1 MSIKNNQNITN
12 LQNGINFINQQI
24 AQFSSLIWAMQQ
36 QLKEFEEN
44 KKRMEMEID
53 DNIKGRK

>member
-1 MSIKNNQNITN
+1 MSIKHNQNITN
-12 LQNGINFINQQI
+12 LQNGINFINQHI
-24 AQFSSLIWAMQQ
+24 AQLTSLIFTMQQ

-53 DNIKGRK
+53 ENIKGRK

>member
-1 MSIKNNQNITN
+1 MIIKNNQNITN

-24 AQFSSLIWAMQQ
+24 AQFSSLIFTMQQ

>member
-1 MSIKNNQNITN
+1 MSIKTNQNITN

-24 AQFSSLIWAMQQ
+24 AQFSSLIFTMQQ

>member
-24 AQFSSLIWAMQQ
+24 AQFSSLIFTMQQ

-53 DNIKGRK
+53 ENIKGRK

>member
-24 AQFSSLIWAMQQ
+24 AQFSSLIFTMQQ

>member
-1 MSIKNNQNITN
+1 MSIKTNQNIAN